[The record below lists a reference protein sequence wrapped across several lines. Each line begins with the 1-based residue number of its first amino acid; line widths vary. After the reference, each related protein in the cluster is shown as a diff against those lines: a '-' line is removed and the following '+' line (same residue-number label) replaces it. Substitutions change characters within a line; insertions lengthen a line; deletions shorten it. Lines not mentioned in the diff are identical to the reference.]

1 MPWCSG
7 YHCCTTSFSSAWT
20 QVLRRF
26 KPWCVRDSQ
35 WWGSLTMVLAENK
48 AKHFLS
54 VNYTTKQFAIIIMH
68 KRMSAKVQ
76 QSKNTSKL
84 SVSVNQRNQLSNL
97 GQSVSQSWNKW
108 QQNARDNTLICC
120 LLLIVYCN
128 NGQHL
133 DNGNT

>member
-1 MPWCSG
+1 
-7 YHCCTTSFSSAWT
+7 
-20 QVLRRF
+20 
-26 KPWCVRDSQ
+26 
-35 WWGSLTMVLAENK
+35 MVLAENK

-97 GQSVSQSWNKW
+97 GQSVSQSWNK
-108 QQNARDNTLICC
+108 
-120 LLLIVYCN
+120 
-128 NGQHL
+128 
-133 DNGNT
+133 